1 MLAAFLLVFLTIIYR
16 IASAIIVQNGGS
28 TWLSNFA
35 PMAAIALCSAAYF
48 PRKYKFT
55 VPFGALLLSDIA
67 LNLYYRVSFFD
78 VAVLC
83 HYLAFAI
90 VGLLGLAIS
99 RRASIKTVLP
109 ATLAGS
115 VIFYLI
121 TNAFSWLTDPG
132 YMKDFAGFIQAFTVG
147 LPQFG
152 ATPTW
157 MFFRNSIVSDLVFTV
172 LFVACLHFS
181 RRENALSAAATRPL
195 PN

>member
-1 MLAAFLLVFLTIIYR
+1 MIPAFLLVLSVVVYR
-16 IASAIIVQNGGS
+16 VTTGLLIHSGAG
-28 TWLSNFA
+28 WLSNFA

-109 ATLAGS
+109 AT
-115 VIFYLI
+115 
-121 TNAFSWLTDPG
+121 
-132 YMKDFAGFIQAFTVG
+132 
-147 LPQFG
+147 
-152 ATPTW
+152 
-157 MFFRNSIVSDLVFTV
+157 
-172 LFVACLHFS
+172 
-181 RRENALSAAATRPL
+181 
-195 PN
+195 